1 MKSVGGITGRTR
13 LLGVMGHPIGH
24 SLSPEMHNAALR
36 ASGADFVYVPMEV
49 APDDLDAAVRGLR
62 ALGFRGFNV
71 TMPHKEAI
79 IPLLDELDDVA
90 RVSGAVNTVVIE
102 GGKMRGLN
110 TDGGGFLEACR
121 EAGVDFGGKRVLV
134 AGAGGASAA
143 VCAAALGEDVE
154 ELCLVN
160 RTPERA
166 ERLAARLRE
175 AYPRTEILVEP
186 IERLEEA
193 ASRAG
198 VLVNTTY
205 LGMKDEDPLPFSER
219 AIAGSEVV
227 CDAVYRAREE
237 TAAIKAAR
245 KHGKRVVTGARMLV
259 YQGVQAYRVWA
270 GEDPDV
276 ELMSR
281 AVL

>member
-1 MKSVGGITGRTR
+1 M
-13 LLGVMGHPIGH
+13 LGVMGHPIGH

-49 APDDLDAAVRGLR
+49 APNDLAEAVRGLR

-79 IPLLDELDDVA
+79 IPLLNELGDVA
-90 RVSGAVNTVVIE
+90 RISGAVNTVVIE

-121 EAGVDFGGKRVLV
+121 EAGAELHGKRILV

-143 VCAAALGEDVE
+143 VCAAVLGESVK

-160 RTPERA
+160 RTLERA

-175 AYPRTEILVEP
+175 AYPRTEILVRP
-186 IERLEEA
+186 IEELEEA
-193 ASRAG
+193 ASGAE

-205 LGMKDEDPLPFSER
+205 LGMKDGDSLPFSER
-219 AIAGSEVV
+219 SITGSETV
-227 CDAVYRAREE
+227 CDAVYRTREE
-237 TAAIKAAR
+237 TATIKAAR
-245 KHGKRVVTGARMLV
+245 EHGKQIVTGARMLV
-259 YQGVQAYRVWA
+259 YQGVRAYRVWT

-276 ELMSR
+276 ELMGR